1 MRWRN
6 RSSWWGFHLDLLQP
20 ISCRNGPPGRLCFL
34 LPAIQMTH
42 VQSPV
47 SEIDQG
53 EIQTEI
59 FAPKAPLARFL
70 RIVHRFAVL
79 NKTAAAANRPM
90 NKSSPGIHY
99 TRQ

>member
-1 MRWRN
+1 
-6 RSSWWGFHLDLLQP
+6 
-20 ISCRNGPPGRLCFL
+20 
-34 LPAIQMTH
+34 MTH

-70 RIVHRFAVL
+70 RVVHRFAVL
-79 NKTAAAANRPM
+79 KKTAAAANRPM
-90 NKSSPGIHY
+90 NKSSHRIH
-99 TRQ
+99 